1 MKLYR
6 KLICALLLAATLFGL
21 VACSG
26 GGEPGKTETKP
37 SGTKVTDESVT
48 TEEPRTTCSPTLVI
62 PPLPSSRAFMIAFLP
77 HQQIVFISSIVSAR
91 AMRV

>member
-26 GGEPGKTETKP
+26 GGELGKTETKP

-48 TEEPRTTCSPTLVI
+48 TEEPRNDIADLPEDLNFGEEKFTIRSLV
-62 PPLPSSRAFMIAFLP
+62 
-77 HQQIVFISSIVSAR
+77 Q
-91 AMRV
+91 